1 MKKLK
6 TTYKTRGEERLALR
20 RRGEREEVD
29 VVQETRRRVFLAVG
43 AGRRAADDED
53 VPALDRTRVAVA
65 RQGGLAREAVAVA
78 ISTPDGAMRLLQA
91 EDGTVVVAHG
101 SPIWSRRGA
110 RVFRGPGA
118 TEDVNTVPV
127 RDGREPVAVRRRDAL
142 RFRRDPG
149 SRPAVL
155 VHFQARHERVRGNAP
170 VRPVAPEDENGV
182 PVAGRLRRGVACEI
196 KIYVARL
203 IHWSISTLRPA
214 APPHHGVRRALVHDA
229 PPDQRIKV

>member
-1 MKKLK
+1 MLYHLPHPFLLRHSSGVLGLDFNFKLLVSTEK
-6 TTYKTRGEERLALR
+6 LNNTNAYVEERLALR

-29 VVQETRRRVFLAVG
+29 VVQETRRRVLLAVG

-78 ISTPDGAMRLLQA
+78 ISTPDWPMRLLQA
-91 EDGTVVVAHG
+91 EDGAIVVAHG
-101 SPIWSRRGA
+101 SPIWCRRGA

-142 RFRRDPG
+142 RLRRDPG

-155 VHFQARHERVRGNAP
+155 VHFQARHERVRGNAA

-196 KIYVARL
+196 KIL
-203 IHWSISTLRPA
+203 S
-214 APPHHGVRRALVHDA
+214 RALTG
-229 PPDQRIKV
+229 

>member
-1 MKKLK
+1 M
-6 TTYKTRGEERLALR
+6 
-20 RRGEREEVD
+20 D
-29 VVQETRRRVFLAVG
+29 VVQETRRRVLLAVG

-78 ISTPDGAMRLLQA
+78 ISTPYGPMRLLQA
-91 EDGTVVVAHG
+91 EDGTGVVAHS
-101 SPIWSRRGA
+101 SPIWCRRGA

-118 TEDVNTVPV
+118 TEDINTMPV
-127 RDGREPVAVRRRDAL
+127 RDGRKTVAIRRRDAAL

-170 VRPVAPEDENGV
+170 VRPVAPEDENSV

-203 IHWSISTLRPA
+203 IHWLIATLRPA
-214 APPHHGVRRALVHDA
+214 APPHHGVRRVLVDDA

>member
-1 MKKLK
+1 MCSGALYISIGLGKFKQHTK
-6 TTYKTRGEERLALR
+6 RIVEERLALR

-29 VVQETRRRVFLAVG
+29 VVQETRRRVLLAVG

-78 ISTPDGAMRLLQA
+78 ISTPYGAMRLLQA

-101 SPIWSRRGA
+101 SPIWCRRGA

-127 RDGREPVAVRRRDAL
+127 RDGRKTIAVRRAVSL
-142 RFRRDPG
+142 RFRRDPR
-149 SRPAVL
+149 SRSTML
-155 VHFQARHERVRGNAP
+155 VHFQARHERVRGNAA

-196 KIYVARL
+196 KIL
-203 IHWSISTLRPA
+203 S
-214 APPHHGVRRALVHDA
+214 RALTG
-229 PPDQRIKV
+229 

>member
-1 MKKLK
+1 M
-6 TTYKTRGEERLALR
+6 
-20 RRGEREEVD
+20 D
-29 VVQETRRRVFLAVG
+29 VVQETWRRVLLAIG

-53 VPALDRTRVAVA
+53 VPALDRARVAVA

-78 ISTPDGAMRLLQA
+78 ISTPYGAMRLLQA

-142 RFRRDPG
+142 RFCRDPG

-196 KIYVARL
+196 KIYVASR
-203 IHWSISTLRPA
+203 T
-214 APPHHGVRRALVHDA
+214 G
-229 PPDQRIKV
+229 